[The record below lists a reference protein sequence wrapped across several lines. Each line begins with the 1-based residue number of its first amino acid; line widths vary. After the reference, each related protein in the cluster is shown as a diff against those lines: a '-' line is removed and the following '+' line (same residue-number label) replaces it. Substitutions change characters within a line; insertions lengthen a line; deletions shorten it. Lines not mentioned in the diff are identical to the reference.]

1 MTHPLLIPYN
11 YLNDFEKSKDNLV
24 NFLVIEFD
32 NFIKNKTKNCFE
44 LFFNY
49 KMTNS
54 DGTLFLKSNKCLLKD
69 CLEDLNSGFNN
80 SNSNSIY
87 KILAINNN
95 KLEKMLNVK
104 RCK

>member
-11 YLNDFEKSKDNLV
+11 HLSDFEKSKDNLV

-44 LFFNY
+44 LIINY
-49 KMTNS
+49 KMTNCE
-54 DGTLFLKSNKCLLKD
+54 GTFFFKSKNCLLKD
-69 CLEDLNSGFNN
+69 WLEDLNSGFNN
-80 SNSNSIY
+80 SIYSY
-87 KILAINNN
+87 KIFVVNNN
-95 KLEKMLNVK
+95 KLEKILDVK

>member
-1 MTHPLLIPYN
+1 MI
-11 YLNDFEKSKDNLV
+11 FEKSKDNLV
-24 NFLVIEFD
+24 NFLVIEFVI
-32 NFIKNKTKNCFE
+32 FIKNKNKTKNCFE

-54 DGTLFLKSNKCLLKD
+54 DDSLFLKSNNCLLKD

-80 SNSNSIY
+80 SISIYSY

-95 KLEKMLNVK
+95 KLEKILDVK

>member
-1 MTHPLLIPYN
+1 MLS
-11 YLNDFEKSKDNLV
+11 FEKSKDNLV

-54 DGTLFLKSNKCLLKD
+54 DGTLFLKSNNCLLKD

-80 SNSNSIY
+80 SNSISISIYSYSY

-95 KLEKMLNVK
+95 KLEKILDVE
-104 RCK
+104 RCN